1 MMLRSSELLD
11 CVFMTN
17 IKKLMLDLIKE
28 TGEDP
33 NDVQCLYNTG
43 FPPYIPNV
51 DPTQKCLASDLPDGN
66 LSVLIC
72 YSEKHRYRLVRKGKE
87 SEIKHS
93 IRD

>member
-1 MMLRSSELLD
+1 MVERNTKQLLLD
-11 CVFMTN
+11 
-17 IKKLMLDLIKE
+17 KLKE

-43 FPPYIPNV
+43 FPLYIPNV